1 MSEKTVHRLLVLLV
15 FLVPLIVYWLT
26 MAATVSLWDAG
37 EFISTAYILGIAH
50 SPGTPLF
57 TLVGRVFAML
67 PLPMSIA
74 QRVNLISV
82 FLAAVSIVMAYL
94 VMVETIRFMYPQAK
108 GRLWLFAQYAGPVI
122 GCLYLTFSTTAW
134 RDSTETEVYSLIA
147 FVTGLCTWLA
157 LLWYKNPAGHALAGE
172 VPKTAGAGESREA
185 RLAGA
190 AAIEQEERLER
201 GHARGIFYL
210 IIYLMAL
217 GIGFHLGT
225 VLVYGGIFLLFL
237 LVKEKAFAN
246 DELIIGSFG
255 LAVLVGG
262 MTLWRSGAATI
273 AMLIVWG
280 LLIVWSMR
288 KRGLFALAAAGL
300 VALGISVHLYL
311 YIRAHLHPEINMVD
325 PQTWNAL
332 VYHLRRE
339 QYPPINMFH
348 RKASLLWQFGHFGRY
363 FLEQFR
369 MFGDAM
375 LGSFNLGKAATA
387 IPVALGFLGI
397 VANFNRE
404 RKTWALN
411 FANVFINTVGL
422 ILFLN
427 FSASEVRER
436 DYFYAPGFY
445 FFAIFI
451 GIGATAFLAWTA
463 DYVKSKA
470 KEAAAYVVPL
480 GSVLV
485 ILSILPAHYNW
496 FDHNRSHDYMA
507 RDYGYNVLAS
517 LEPNAIVFTYGDND
531 TYPLWY
537 MQCVER
543 FRKDVSVANASLL
556 NTDWYIR
563 QLRDEEPKV
572 PITLTDKQIEDLQ
585 PIPLSGG
592 AVAWKNDLATQHI
605 IETTRWKRPIYFA
618 STCREDYYK
627 PYESYLERQGLVMRL
642 VPRQGKDIMNEFM
655 LKRDLE
661 VIYKFRG
668 LLTKNR
674 QEDTTTFKDE
684 DGLDIIL
691 VNYAVAMGEL
701 AYLRARDKDYAGAAR
716 YMEIA
721 LRFTPLYKPGRIILG
736 TYYLMNNETAKA
748 ADYYRT
754 LLKREPTEGEYWMR
768 LAMVYDVEGQLPIAL
783 QNIDEGIRLTPD
795 FRPLY
800 QSGFQYAAQLGD
812 AEAAK
817 GYISKWL
824 ARHPD
829 DQQFRDLDQ
838 NVDHVLKEDFG
849 VPAGKMGTKKGVGK

>member
-1 MSEKTVHRLLVLLV
+1 MSEKTVHRLLMLLM
-15 FLVPLIVYWLT
+15 FLVPLVVYWLT

-67 PLPMSIA
+67 PLPLSVA

-82 FLAAVSIVMAYL
+82 FLGALSIVMAYL

-108 GRLWLFAQYAGPVI
+108 GRLRLFAQYAGPVV
-122 GCLYLTFSTTAW
+122 GCLYLTFSATMW

-157 LLWYKNPAGHALAGE
+157 LRWYRNPAGRTLAAEARKPGSAGE
-172 VPKTAGAGESREA
+172 GREE
-185 RLAGA
+185 RLAASA
-190 AAIEQEERLER
+190 ALEREERLER
-201 GHARGIFYL
+201 RHARGIFFL

-246 DELIIGSFG
+246 DELIIGSAG

-262 MTLWRSGAATI
+262 MTLWRSGMATLI
-273 AMLIVWG
+273 LLIVWG
-280 LLIVWSMR
+280 LLIVWSTR
-288 KRGLFALAAAGL
+288 KRGLLALAAAGL
-300 VALGISVHLYL
+300 IALGISVHLYL

-325 PQTWNAL
+325 PETWSAL

-348 RKASLLWQFGHFGRY
+348 RKAPLLWQFGHFGGY

-369 MFGDAM
+369 MFGKAM
-375 LGSFNLGKAATA
+375 LGSFDFGKAATA

-397 VANFNRE
+397 IANFNRE
-404 RKTWALN
+404 RKTWVLN
-411 FANVFINTVGL
+411 FANVIINSLGL

-427 FSASEVRER
+427 FSATEVRQR

-451 GIGATAFLAWTA
+451 GIGATALLVWTA

-470 KEAAAYVVPL
+470 REAAAYVVPL

-485 ILSILPAHYNW
+485 LLSILPAHYNW
-496 FDHNRSHDYMA
+496 FSHDRSRDYMA

-517 LEPNAIVFTYGDND
+517 LEPNAIIFTYGDND

-572 PITLTDKQIEDLQ
+572 PLTLTDKQIEGLQ
-585 PIPLSGG
+585 PIALSGG
-592 AVAWKNDLATQHI
+592 AVAWKNDLATQRI
-605 IETTRWKRPIYFA
+605 IEATRWTRPIYFA
-618 STCREDYYK
+618 STCREDYYR

-642 VPRQGKDIMNEFM
+642 VPRKGKDMMNEFM
-655 LKRDLE
+655 IKRDLE
-661 VIYKFRG
+661 QIYSFRG
-668 LLTKNR
+668 ILTKDM

-701 AYLRARDKDYAGAAR
+701 AYLRARDKDYGHAAR

-721 LRFTPLYKPGRIILG
+721 LRYTPRYTPGRIILG
-736 TYYLMNNETAKA
+736 TYYLMNNEPEKA
-748 ADYYRT
+748 AEYYRK
-754 LLKREPTEGEYWMR
+754 LVKQEPTQGEYWLR
-768 LAMVYDVEGQLPIAL
+768 LAMVYEVEGQLPVAL
-783 QNIDEGIRLTPD
+783 QNLDEGIRLAPD

-800 QSGFQYAAQLGD
+800 QSGFQYAAQLGN

-817 GYISKWL
+817 GYVSKWL

-829 DQQFRDLDQ
+829 DQEFLDLSRNIDA
-838 NVDHVLKEDFG
+838 VLREQFG
-849 VPAGKMGTKKGVGK
+849 VPMGETGTKKAAGR